1 MTFQTREDIGW
12 ITCELRALRRTLI
25 LKVPGV
31 LVSRLKI
38 NERLHPRSVSN
49 LFGDNLLRAAKTA
62 RKYLVL
68 SMRVLGKQTA
78 LKVDLEDDDRGRTVQ
93 VSLSSIIY
101 LLMQYLK
108 FQLPFLQLSK
118 LVELK
123 CSLTFLKYL
132 PLLFRYKKSLWC
144 WPVTPHS

>member
-1 MTFQTREDIGW
+1 M
-12 ITCELRALRRTLI
+12 I

-49 LFGDNLLRAAKTA
+49 LFGDNLLRAAKTV

-68 SMRVLGKQTA
+68 SMRVLGKQA
-78 LKVDLEDDDRGRTVQ
+78 AVKVDLKDDDRVHTVQ
-93 VSLSSIIY
+93 VSLPSIIS

-108 FQLPFLQLSK
+108 FHPPFVQLSK

-123 CSLTFLKYL
+123 CSPTFLKYL
-132 PLLFRYKKSLWC
+132 PLLFRHKKSL
-144 WPVTPHS
+144 